1 MEKEEIINYLS
12 NWVNK
17 ALTFLYSWLTTDK
30 EVLAHILAIIHFM
43 GVVLIFILIVVSH
56 TICRDLWLKVLVII
70 VIFIIWFQHIFL
82 KVCILISSEKELIDS
97 ESPYSSIVNIFF
109 QKNDEED
116 NYEGNITA
124 ETYALIF
131 LGLELIN
138 LLLRTH

>member
-1 MEKEEIINYLS
+1 MKEDEIVKILS

-17 ALTFLYSWLTTDK
+17 TLSFLYLWLTTEK
-30 EVLAHILAIIHFM
+30 EVLAHILAILHFM
-43 GVVLIFILIVVSH
+43 GVITIFILIVISH
-56 TICRDLWLKVLVII
+56 TLYRDLWLKFVVII
-70 VIFIIWFQHIFL
+70 IVLLIWCQHVFL
-82 KVCILISSEKELIDS
+82 KVCILISSEKQLIDS

-109 QKNDEED
+109 EKNDEED

-138 LLLRTH
+138 LLLS

>member
-1 MEKEEIINYLS
+1 MKEDAIVKILS
-12 NWVNK
+12 KWVNK
-17 ALTFLYSWLTTDK
+17 TLSFLYLWLTTEK
-30 EVLAHILAIIHFM
+30 EVLAHILAILHFM
-43 GVVLIFILIVVSH
+43 GVITIFILIVISH
-56 TICRDLWLKVLVII
+56 TLYRDLWLKFVVII
-70 VIFIIWFQHIFL
+70 IVLLIWCQHVFL

-109 QKNDEED
+109 EKSDEED

-138 LLLRTH
+138 LLLS